1 MDRQVIIVA
10 DTNKSR
16 AGELKPYLSQQE
28 LSLVPCDTAE
38 EIIEL
43 LNLLPL
49 CGARVSLVVIEP
61 KILKDATEE
70 LITTLSECAPEIPF
84 TLSPETNL
92 TADIAEKFE
101 QINLHRGQFKPQ
113 ENRLTDALKEVGVVI
128 ACS

>member
-1 MDRQVIIVA
+1 MERQVIIVA
-10 DTNKSR
+10 DKNKLR
-16 AGELKPYLSQQE
+16 AGELRPCLSQQK
-28 LSLVPCDTAE
+28 LSLVLCDTAE

-61 KILKDATEE
+61 EILKDATEE
-70 LITTLSECAPEIPF
+70 LVTTLSECAPEIPF

-101 QINLHRGQFKPQ
+101 QISLHRGQLKQ
-113 ENRLTDALKEVGVVI
+113 EENWLTDVLKEVGVEI
-128 ACS
+128 AYS